1 VSAHPPTPPVMRP
14 AAHSRV
20 GVDVPVPVWLAVLD
34 GVLLAVP
41 VDVPVCDGVGVPVP
55 VLDAVLDGVLLG
67 VWELVPV

>member
-1 VSAHPPTPPVMRP
+1 
-14 AAHSRV
+14 V